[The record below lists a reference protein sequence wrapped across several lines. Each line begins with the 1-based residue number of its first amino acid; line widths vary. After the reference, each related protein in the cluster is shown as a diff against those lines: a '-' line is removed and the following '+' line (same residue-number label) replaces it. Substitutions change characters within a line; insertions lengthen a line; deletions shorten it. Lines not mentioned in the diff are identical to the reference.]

1 MITGTTLFI
10 CAQQLYANSWLQATL
25 KLLTNWLCVIFI
37 VSTIL
42 GNLAT
47 AKCIKMYKWL
57 ISHRW
62 KESLR
67 SSIWQKNVII
77 NIFLGLFIVYMLLV
91 FVLLG
96 GAMKEIISES
106 FDVEGSWIIEKF
118 NGLLLYY
125 LIFDLVIRFFVQKIP
140 ILAARPYLHLPIAKN
155 KLIHFLLQRT
165 ILSMMNFFPVLLF
178 LPFFLR
184 MLGEFPNHSALPWF
198 LTIASLVFFNNFL
211 TFYLKKQLTDKGWV
225 VLLIALGIAGIA
237 FLDHFG
243 ILPLM
248 KLSELIFNVVLNY
261 PISCLAFMALPLLIY
276 KVNFD
281 SIAKRLFL
289 EEIDK
294 GKKEVDTNT
303 KVNYFKRY
311 GTIGELVV
319 VELKL
324 MLRNKRTR
332 STVIL
337 APLLILYGFFFYPNP
352 MYQNVY
358 GWLIFA
364 GLFVTGGFMISY
376 GQFLVAWESSYF
388 DTILTKNIDF
398 ERYFR
403 AKYYILVIP
412 TIVAFVLSTPYIFF
426 GMHIFYINIAAF
438 LFNVGVNVHIYM
450 FFSAFNQK
458 RINLAGSA
466 MFNYQ
471 GVGAKQFLVAVPVML
486 VPVLVYN
493 LVAFFA
499 GQIWGIVAVGSIG
512 LLGVALTSV
521 ILKAT
526 KNFFLTRKYQ
536 IAEGYRQDY

>member
-1 MITGTTLFI
+1 
-10 CAQQLYANSWLQATL
+10 
-25 KLLTNWLCVIFI
+25 
-37 VSTIL
+37 
-42 GNLAT
+42 
-47 AKCIKMYKWL
+47 
-57 ISHRW
+57 
-62 KESLR
+62 
-67 SSIWQKNVII
+67 
-77 NIFLGLFIVYMLLV
+77 MLLV
-91 FVLLG
+91 LTLIG
-96 GAMKEIISES
+96 GAMKEIIMES

-125 LIFDLVIRFFVQKIP
+125 VLFDLVMRFFVQKIP

-155 KLIHFLLQRT
+155 RLINFLLLRT
-165 ILSMMNFFPVLLF
+165 VFSVMNFFPVLLF
-178 LPFFLR
+178 LPFFFR
-184 MLGEFPNHSALPWF
+184 MLGDFPNHSALPWL
-198 LTIASLVFFNNFL
+198 LTIASLVFFNNFF
-211 TFYLKKQLTDKGWV
+211 TFYIKKQLTDKGWV
-225 VLLIALGIAGIA
+225 VLLIALGLAGISL
-237 FLDHFG
+237 LDHFG
-243 ILPLM
+243 IVPLM
-248 KLSELIFNVVLNY
+248 KLSEMIFNIVLTH
-261 PISCLAFMALPLLIY
+261 PISCIGFMALPLIVY
-276 KVNFD
+276 KVNYN
-281 SIAKRLFL
+281 SISKRLYL

-294 GKKEVDTNT
+294 GRKEVDTNT
-303 KVNYFKRY
+303 KVNYLKRF

-337 APLLILYGFFFYPNP
+337 APLLLLYGFFFYPNP

-388 DTILTKNIDF
+388 DTILTKSIDF
-398 ERYFR
+398 DRYFR

-412 TIVAFVLSTPYIFF
+412 TILAFVLSTPYVYF
-426 GMHIFYINIAAF
+426 GWHIFYINIAAF
-438 LFNVGVNVHIYM
+438 LFNIGVNVHIYM

-471 GVGAKQFLVAVPVML
+471 GVGAKQFLVAIPVML
-486 VPVLVYN
+486 APVLLYY
-493 LVAFFA
+493 LVSFFA
-499 GQIWGIVAVGSIG
+499 GQIWGIVAVGSVGII
-512 LLGVALTSV
+512 GVALTNT

-526 KNFFLTRKYQ
+526 KNFFLTRKYK